1 MPLDPTSGENAAPGS
16 ESIIIQAENV
26 MLQAAQQAKNEER
39 DPSSMLRVLAL
50 LAAPVLD
57 PKDPGQPPIP
67 LDLHQEWHVLAHEVR
82 QSNAPIL
89 LARLQPPT
97 LQALRS
103 ALSPRAGMQELFPH
117 ILHFSGHAWREGLLL
132 EDDLGQ
138 VHPAST
144 GEILDA
150 LNGLPQPLDLVVLN
164 GCESA
169 ADARSVA
176 QALLDGGRARAVV
189 GHERPVLDSEAVAF
203 AGRLYAELT
212 GGFPLKDAVDQARRK
227 VTTHEVMLL
236 GDDGLRFEMLNRGEP
251 VIDRRRAAASLLS
264 AQIGPFLGRG
274 SDLVQISGILSHP
287 PAVVVL
293 FGPPGIGKTSLILQA
308 ALRNQWRFPGGV
320 AYACGPRSG
329 SGTATEMLRDLAGG
343 LGLSPPA
350 GREEEVLRIHTAS
363 HPTLM
368 LLDNLES
375 LPQEEMEQ
383 LSDSL
388 RHLGGESAALLA
400 LRPSSQTLEDLPLA
414 RSISLHHGLAG
425 AEAERY
431 ALYLA
436 RQKGIPL
443 DGADARLIACSV
455 DGHPLLIEKIV
466 AQARRGDLK
475 DLLDDVMR
483 RQGDFAAQ
491 IGRVYKWCQDRLDD
505 ERRDAWASLPLFP
518 AGAAP
523 ETLLKAAAGKGGPQA
538 LREAA
543 LADFDPEGQAWR
555 WHATVAE
562 YASSHWPIPPK
573 ERQKRLLALAPAWTL
588 WLERLSGGEK
598 SISRIEDQH
607 LNLDLM
613 VQASAGGCQEC
624 RPFLEALREKL
635 PPPDRTLILRELIA
649 RLCQARLEGLEPGEE
664 EERARRLN
672 DLGIALSALG
682 RREDALASAQEAVE
696 IHRKLARSNPAAF
709 LPDLATSL
717 NNLGNRLSA
726 LGRQKE
732 AMASAQEAV
741 DIHRHLA
748 QSNPSAFLPDLA
760 TSLNNLGAF
769 LSALGR
775 REDALVPAQQAV
787 EILRKL
793 AQSNPAAFLPD
804 LATSLNNLGIFLSA
818 LGRREDALALT
829 QEAVDILRKLA
840 QSNPSA
846 FLPDLAMSLNNLG
859 TFLSALGRR
868 KDALALTQE
877 AVDIRRKLA
886 QSNPAAFLPDLARSL
901 NSLGNRLSALG
912 RLEEALAP
920 TQEAV
925 EIRRKFA
932 QSNLAAFLPDLATSL
947 NNLGASL
954 SDLGRWE
961 DALAPA
967 QEATEILRRLAH
979 SNPAAFLPHLATSL
993 NNLGAFLS
1001 ALGRREDALA
1011 PVQESVDI
1019 HRQLARSNP
1028 AAFLPDLA
1036 GSLNNLGASLSDLG
1050 RREDALAF
1058 AQEAVD
1064 IRRKLAQPNPAAFL
1078 PGLAKSLGAFGSV
1091 LSSLEQHEKATGIFA
1106 EGLQHI
1112 APFYQEHPDAF
1123 APLAGSLQDSY
1134 LQSCREADIKPDEK
1148 LLIMRKK

>member
-1 MPLDPTSGENAAPGS
+1 MPLDPTTGENAAPGS

-50 LAAPVLD
+50 LASPVLD
-57 PKDPGQPPIP
+57 PKDPAQPPIP

-117 ILHFSGHAWREGLLL
+117 ILHFSGHAWGEGLLL

-236 GDDGLRFEMLNRGEP
+236 GDDRLRFEMPNRGEP
-251 VIDRRRAAASLLS
+251 VIDRRRAAGSLP

-274 SDLVQISGILSHP
+274 SDLVQISKILSHP

-329 SGTATEMLRDLAGG
+329 SGTAAEMLRDLAGG
-343 LGLSPPA
+343 LGLAPPA
-350 GREEEVLRIHTAS
+350 GREEEVLRLHTAS

-400 LRPSSQTLEDLPLA
+400 LRPSSRILEDLPLA
-414 RSISLHHGLAG
+414 KTISLHHGLAG

-443 DGADARLIACSV
+443 NGADARLIACSV

-466 AQARRGDLK
+466 AQARRGDLV
-475 DLLDDVMR
+475 DLLEDVKK

-491 IGRVYKWCQDRLDD
+491 IGRVYKWCQDRLDGAG
-505 ERRDAWASLPLFP
+505 RDAWASLPLFP

-523 ETLLKAAAGKGGPQA
+523 ETLLKAAAGKGGPRA
-538 LREAA
+538 LRDAA

-562 YASSHWPIPPK
+562 YASSHCPIPPE

-624 RPFLEALREKL
+624 RPFLEALEEKL
-635 PPPDRTLILRELIA
+635 PPPDRTLILRELIS
-649 RLCQARLEGLEPGEE
+649 RLRQARLEGLEPGEE
-664 EERARRLN
+664 KGRARRLN

-682 RREDALASAQEAVE
+682 RREEALVPAQEAVDILRQLAQSNPAALLPDLAMSLNNLGASLSTLGRREEALASAQEAVE
-696 IHRKLARSNPAAF
+696 IRRQLAQSNPAAFLPDLAMSLNSLGVFLSALGRREEALASAQEAVDIRRQLARSNPFAFLPDLATSLNNLGVFLSDLGRREEALASAQEATEIYRKLAQSSPAAFLPDLATSLNNLGNCLSALGRREEALASAQEATEILRKLAQSSPAAF

-717 NNLGNRLSA
+717 NNLGNRFSA
-726 LGRQKE
+726 LGRREE
-732 AMASAQEAV
+732 ALVPAQEAV
-741 DIHRHLA
+741 DI
-748 QSNPSAFLPDLA
+748 
-760 TSLNNLGAF
+760 
-769 LSALGR
+769 R
-775 REDALVPAQQAV
+775 RQ
-787 EILRKL
+787 L

-804 LATSLNNLGIFLSA
+804 LAMSLNNLGNRFSA
-818 LGRREDALALT
+818 LGRREEAFASA
-829 QEAVDILRKLA
+829 QEAVDIRRQLSR
-840 QSNPSA
+840 SNPAA
-846 FLPDLAMSLNNLG
+846 FLSDLAMSLNNLG
-859 TFLSALGRR
+859 NRFSALGRR
-868 KDALALTQE
+868 EEALAFAQE
-877 AVDIRRKLA
+877 AVDIYRQLA
-886 QSNPAAFLPDLARSL
+886 QSNPAAFLP
-901 NSLGNRLSALG
+901 G
-912 RLEEALAP
+912 
-920 TQEAV
+920 
-925 EIRRKFA
+925 
-932 QSNLAAFLPDLATSL
+932 LATSL
-947 NNLGASL
+947 NNLGLFL
-954 SDLGRWE
+954 SDL
-961 DALAPA
+961 D
-967 QEATEILRRLAH
+967 Q
-979 SNPAAFLPHLATSL
+979 
-993 NNLGAFLS
+993 
-1001 ALGRREDALA
+1001 RE
-1011 PVQESVDI
+1011 E
-1019 HRQLARSNP
+1019 
-1028 AAFLPDLA
+1028 
-1036 GSLNNLGASLSDLG
+1036 
-1050 RREDALAF
+1050 ALAF

-1064 IRRKLAQPNPAAFL
+1064 IYRQLAQSNPAAFL
-1078 PGLAKSLGAFGSV
+1078 PGLATSLGAFGSV
-1091 LSSLEQHEKATGIFA
+1091 WSSLEQHEKAAGIFA

-1112 APFYQEHPDAF
+1112 APFYSQHPDAF
-1123 APLAGSLQDSY
+1123 APLAGFLQDSY

>member
-169 ADARSVA
+169 ADASSVA

-236 GDDGLRFEMLNRGEP
+236 GDGELHFEMLGSGEP
-251 VIDRRRAAASLLS
+251 VIDRRRAAGSLS
-264 AQIGPFLGRG
+264 AQIGLFLGRG

-329 SGTATEMLRDLAGG
+329 SGTAAEMLRDLAGG

-414 RSISLHHGLAG
+414 RSISLHHGLAEE
-425 AEAERY
+425 EAERY

-443 DGADARLIACSV
+443 DGAEARLIARSV

-466 AQARRGDLK
+466 AQAGRGDLE
-475 DLLDDVMR
+475 DLLEDVKK

-491 IGRVYKWCQDRLDD
+491 IGRVYKWCQDRLND
-505 ERRDAWASLPLFP
+505 EGRDAWASLPLFP

-523 ETLLKAAAGKGGPQA
+523 ETLLKAAAGNGGPWA

-562 YASSHWPIPPK
+562 YASSHWPIPPE
-573 ERQKRLLALAPAWTL
+573 ERQTRLLALAPAWTS
-588 WLERLSGGEK
+588 WLERLSSGEK

-635 PPPDRTLILRELIA
+635 PPPNRTLILRELIA

-682 RREDALASAQEAVE
+682 RREEALAPTQEATEIRRQLARSNPAAFLPALATSLNNLGNRLSALGRREDALAPTQESVDIRRNLAQSNPAAFLPALATSLNNLGVFLSDLGRREEALVPTQEAVDIRRQLARSNPAAFLPALATSLNNLGNCLSALGRRGDALAPTQESVDIRRKLARSNPAAFLPDLATSLDSLGICLSALGRREDALAYAQEATE
-696 IHRKLARSNPAAF
+696 IYRKLARSNPAAF

-717 NNLGNRLSA
+717 NNLG
-726 LGRQKE
+726 
-732 AMASAQEAV
+732 
-741 DIHRHLA
+741 
-748 QSNPSAFLPDLA
+748 
-760 TSLNNLGAF
+760 TF

-775 REDALVPAQQAV
+775 REDALAPAQESV
-787 EILRKL
+787 EIRRRLAQSNPAAFLPGLAMSLNNLGIRLSALGRQEDALAYAQEATEIYRKL

-804 LATSLNNLGIFLSA
+804 LATSLNNLGTFLSA
-818 LGRREDALALT
+818 LGRREEALAPV
-829 QEAVDILRKLA
+829 QEAVDILRKLV
-840 QSNPSA
+840 
-846 FLPDLAMSLNNLG
+846 
-859 TFLSALGRR
+859 R
-868 KDALALTQE
+868 
-877 AVDIRRKLA
+877 
-886 QSNPAAFLPDLARSL
+886 SNPAAFLPDLAR
-901 NSLGNRLSALG
+901 
-912 RLEEALAP
+912 
-920 TQEAV
+920 
-925 EIRRKFA
+925 
-932 QSNLAAFLPDLATSL
+932 
-947 NNLGASL
+947 
-954 SDLGRWE
+954 
-961 DALAPA
+961 
-967 QEATEILRRLAH
+967 
-979 SNPAAFLPHLATSL
+979 
-993 NNLGAFLS
+993 
-1001 ALGRREDALA
+1001 
-1011 PVQESVDI
+1011 
-1019 HRQLARSNP
+1019 
-1028 AAFLPDLA
+1028 
-1036 GSLNNLGASLSDLG
+1036 
-1050 RREDALAF
+1050 
-1058 AQEAVD
+1058 
-1064 IRRKLAQPNPAAFL
+1064 
-1078 PGLAKSLGAFGSV
+1078 SLGAFGSV
-1091 LSSLEQHEKATGIFA
+1091 LSSLEQHEKAAGIFA

-1123 APLAGSLQDSY
+1123 APLAGALQDSY

>member
-1 MPLDPTSGENAAPGS
+1 
-16 ESIIIQAENV
+16 

-57 PKDPGQPPIP
+57 PGDPGRPPIP
-67 LDLHQEWHVLAHEVR
+67 LDLHQEWHVLAQEVR

-103 ALSPRAGMQELFPH
+103 ALSPRAGMQALFPH

-176 QALLDGGRARAVV
+176 QALLNGGRARAVV

-236 GDDGLRFEMLNRGEP
+236 GDDGLRFGMLSSGEP

-274 SDLVQISGILSHP
+274 SDLVQISRILSHP

-293 FGPPGIGKTSLILQA
+293 YGPPGIGKTSLILQA

-329 SGTATEMLRDLAGG
+329 SGTAAEMLRDLAGG

-388 RHLGGESAALLA
+388 RHLGDESAALLA

-414 RSISLHHGLAG
+414 RTISLHHGLART
-425 AEAERY
+425 EAERY

-443 DGADARLIACSV
+443 DGADARIIARSV

-466 AQARRGDLK
+466 AQARRGDLE
-475 DLLDDVMR
+475 DLLEDVKK
-483 RQGDFAAQ
+483 RQSDFAAQ
-491 IGRVYKWCQDRLDD
+491 IGRVYKWCQDRLDGAG
-505 ERRDAWASLPLFP
+505 RDAWASLPLFP

-523 ETLLKAAAGKGGPQA
+523 KAPLKAAAGKGGPWA

-562 YASSHWPIPPK
+562 YASSHWPIPPE
-573 ERQKRLLALAPAWTL
+573 ERQTRLLALAPAWTS

-682 RREDALASAQEAVE
+682 RRDDALAPTQEAVD
-696 IHRKLARSNPAAF
+696 IRRKLAQSNPAAF

-726 LGRQKE
+726 LGRREE
-732 AMASAQEAV
+732 ALAPTQEAV
-741 DIHRHLA
+741 DI
-748 QSNPSAFLPDLA
+748 
-760 TSLNNLGAF
+760 
-769 LSALGR
+769 R
-775 REDALVPAQQAV
+775 RN
-787 EILRKL
+787 L

-804 LATSLNNLGIFLSA
+804 LATSLNNLGVFLSD
-818 LGRREDALALT
+818 LGRREEAL
-829 QEAVDILRKLA
+829 V
-840 QSNPSA
+840 P
-846 FLPDLAMSLNNLG
+846 
-859 TFLSALGRR
+859 
-868 KDALALTQE
+868 TQE
-877 AVDIRRKLA
+877 AVDIR
-886 QSNPAAFLPDLARSL
+886 
-901 NSLGNRLSALG
+901 
-912 RLEEALAP
+912 
-920 TQEAV
+920 
-925 EIRRKFA
+925 
-932 QSNLAAFLPDLATSL
+932 
-947 NNLGASL
+947 
-954 SDLGRWE
+954 
-961 DALAPA
+961 
-967 QEATEILRRLAH
+967 
-979 SNPAAFLPHLATSL
+979 
-993 NNLGAFLS
+993 
-1001 ALGRREDALA
+1001 
-1011 PVQESVDI
+1011 
-1019 HRQLARSNP
+1019 RQLARSNP
-1028 AAFLPDLA
+1028 AAFLPALA
-1036 GSLNNLGASLSDLG
+1036 TSLNNLGNCLSALG
-1050 RREDALAF
+1050 RRGDALAPT
-1058 AQEAVD
+1058 QEAVD
-1064 IRRKLAQPNPAAFL
+1064 IRRKLARSNPAAFL
-1078 PGLAKSLGAFGSV
+1078 PALAGSLNNLGNRLSDLGRRDDALAPAQDSVDIRRQLARFNPSAFLPDLAGSLNSLGNHLSALGRRDDALAPAQDSVDIYRKLARSNPSAFLPHLAASLNNLGVFLSDLGRREEAFAPTQEAVDIYRKLARSNPSAFLPGLAGSLNSLGIRLSALGRLEEALVPAQDSVDIYRKLARSNPSAFLPDLAKSLNSLGNRLSDLGRRDDALVPAQEAVDIYRKLARSNPSAFLPDLARSLGAFGSV
-1091 LSSLEQHEKATGIFA
+1091 LSSLEQHKKAAWIFA

-1123 APLAGSLQDSY
+1123 APLAGALQDSY